1 MNLKHRLAL
10 AREMNKPSKADELNK
25 QYEPKKVTNKPR
37 YSNIP
42 KFISLPKEES
52 STPKDI
58 DESYFDD
65 PIKLLKY
72 LDGETINESPD
83 ILTDAAKKIVE
94 IDDQLTNRFQAVKL
108 QFDDPIKLIKYF
120 DRKTIKK
127 PPKSIRKFAPKN
139 TIGPVRKASVDTIGI
154 ITPTKFITIEF
165 PGTEIFKR
173 QKYLI
178 LSKDNEAVI
187 CKEIDKYEFIT
198 IPLNHFMLNEWT
210 FKIGN
215 QTYTRRFSVNESQI
229 SELKEDVSILKDIA
243 MEKQESIV
251 LKNRQTYH
259 LIFSKTDEFDE
270 EIFEVEYDE
279 GAKEQYAWS
288 KTKKGYPIKITPNHF
303 LLNEYTFKNGSKT
316 YTRKFS
322 FNESQI
328 SGLKEDISI
337 LKDIAVE
344 KQESIVLKN
353 GQTYHLIF
361 SKTDEFDE
369 EIFEVEYDEG
379 AKEQYAWSETKKGYH
394 IKIPLNHFL
403 LNETTFKKGRKT
415 YTREFSV
422 NESQISGLK
431 EDISILKDIAV
442 EKQESMVLKNGQ
454 TYHLIFPK
462 SDEYDEEIFEVEYNE
477 EGVKDQYAWSKSKK
491 GYFIRIPLN
500 CFLLNECTFKT
511 GKKTYTRKFSVIG
524 SQISATKEDI
534 SILKDIAVEKQES
547 IVLKNGQTYHL
558 IFPKSDE
565 FDEEIFEVEYNEGA
579 KEQYAWNMNK
589 RGYASPKNTR
599 KRNSLLRIK
608 TSNFVNFQ
616 YAEINATGK
625 IIFTHFTIEK
635 AVKR

>member
-344 KQESIVLKN
+344 KQES
-353 GQTYHLIF
+353 
-361 SKTDEFDE
+361 
-369 EIFEVEYDEG
+369 
-379 AKEQYAWSETKKGYH
+379 
-394 IKIPLNHFL
+394 
-403 LNETTFKKGRKT
+403 
-415 YTREFSV
+415 
-422 NESQISGLK
+422 
-431 EDISILKDIAV
+431 
-442 EKQESMVLKNGQ
+442 MVLKNGQ